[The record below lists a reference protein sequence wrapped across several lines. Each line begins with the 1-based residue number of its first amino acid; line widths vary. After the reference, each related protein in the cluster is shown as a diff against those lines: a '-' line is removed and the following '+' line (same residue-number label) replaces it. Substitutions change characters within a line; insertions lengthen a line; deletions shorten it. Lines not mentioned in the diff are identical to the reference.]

1 MHVECIDA
9 CWLLTKA
16 AVTKRIARTLFVAL
30 LAVAIATLPATVGF
44 AASVAA
50 ATELSVT
57 QATPD
62 CDHHHHTAPADK
74 TQKSTD
80 HAACMAACAAI
91 CFGFTAFD
99 ASGIAYAAPV
109 SAALKPLRA
118 STAISSL
125 MGSPPFRP
133 PRA

>member
-1 MHVECIDA
+1 MTI
-9 CWLLTKA
+9 
-16 AVTKRIARTLFVAL
+16 RIARTVFVAL

-44 AASVAA
+44 AANVAA
-50 ATELSVT
+50 ATELCVT

-62 CDHHHHTAPADK
+62 CGHHHHTAPADK
-74 TQKSTD
+74 TQKSAD

-99 ASGIAYAAPV
+99 VSGIAYAAPV
-109 SAALKPLRA
+109 SATLKLVRA
-118 STAISSL
+118 DTSISSL

>member
-1 MHVECIDA
+1 MTI
-9 CWLLTKA
+9 
-16 AVTKRIARTLFVAL
+16 RIARRIFVAL
-30 LAVAIATLPATVGF
+30 LAVALATLPATVGF

-50 ATELSVT
+50 ATEMSVT
-57 QATPD
+57 HAMPD
-62 CDHHHHTAPADK
+62 CDHHHHSAPADK
-74 TQKSTD
+74 TQKSAD

-91 CFGFTAFD
+91 CFGFTATD
-99 ASGIAYAAPV
+99 VSGIAYTAPV